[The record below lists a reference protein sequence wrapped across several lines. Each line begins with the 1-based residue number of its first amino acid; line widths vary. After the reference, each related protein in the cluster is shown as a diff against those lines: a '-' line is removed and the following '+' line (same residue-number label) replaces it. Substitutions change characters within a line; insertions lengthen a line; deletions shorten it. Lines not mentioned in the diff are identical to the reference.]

1 MNKSFNLYDS
11 AAIGVSQNK
20 AKVYTQVLLQPGD
33 IMQIGTAFSTCDRVI
48 LDIKAIANTKYAP
61 TPNSTKE
68 SVRYYLNES
77 NPFDIIIDAVNPLK
91 AASTIRGLISY
102 NRSKN
107 IIEINTGTIFD
118 RGFFNFSV
126 KLNFCSDGITRGKT
140 TKQQPIIK
148 IKPTSNAEKLFDGL
162 QVRVEKTGSP
172 SKDAIVIDEYKRFA
186 QNNLFKFSV
195 VEKNFGYDPFN
206 IRYTGSG
213 EFKFDENVNVKNV
226 IITNFADVYLPPGYP
241 IVSIYDR
248 VNAPRLEGGLQYYN
262 NHPKLYTSITHS
274 QYFTTDAIG
283 FYDQTVR
290 RTLVGDQDQPGE
302 HPLVSI
308 RDVFSAVESHSNI
321 PVLHFRREYTPI
333 ENTNNGKA
341 PYHFYFCPKF
351 VNASDKIAE
360 CISVELNRSASE
372 EVSVEISIK
381 NRSLTNISLESKT
394 TLNKDG
400 NIKVYYGQLNIS
412 VPSFPNNNSFKYGKS
427 KVFHSDLPNTNY
439 ISDSVYG
446 ITVMDVMDALHSN
459 IGGNINESSA
469 QGTGSTT
476 HTGFIPT
483 FKELGLFSSNQNS
496 PVVQFFP
503 GRNLRACALMAAA
516 RLWNGNTDK
525 SKYSARS
532 ELEAVTVKG
541 KYFRTEMYCRG
552 LAQGVDLSNFVA
564 IAPLCRALTT
574 AFVRGEIKSFDQ
586 HLSDGDFTPI
596 ENDGPGYN
604 RFYKYDTIS
613 KSMNVISYG
622 ENYFSSILK
631 LPNNESSN
639 MTCGGPATATKHA
652 GESRRLFGSSQ
663 IGVAFD
669 LLGNSFEDETGFFEN
684 TPAYMIS
691 HIGLKEISNVN
702 VSNFTKKLTD
712 MSGGILSISLNY
724 RHNTMFPGPYSYTA
738 KQYVPSPVEYGINE
752 YGEDPNDYY
761 NGGIFHVLYSTS
773 GKGSHVSGVNDISAE
788 DNIKYSLSLDPFYF
802 DNDALLICEGGDEK
816 LPPKRKI
823 QINNS
828 MQWLSSAPERSKI
841 LSAFIRKD
849 MIDWAKTRNWQLGN
863 TIKIKFDS
871 SYQNNY
877 RGTLSITGSGKK
889 QITSY
894 LDYDVDN
901 DMVSYSSNL
910 GESMFI
916 GKTISAFADAHQ
928 NTFAGVLTVNVSSV
942 FNSSAIL
949 PYHNLVFNRIVSK
962 LVVNRPIVDFLEP
975 NYSNP
980 YSDNPYST
988 NPYSSNL
995 YSDNPYSANPY
1006 YSAAFTAGS
1015 YEILSYNSQY
1025 YSSNFEDAYVL
1036 SPYAENP
1043 YYNAENPYY
1052 NAENPYYINP
1062 YSVSSPIDRGLLTV
1076 YVNEVIRPL
1085 SGGLEMSIDV
1095 INQSNYPRSYSFYL
1109 NNPRYNSVQDIIND
1123 INNRLSD
1130 LGITAESLVSN
1141 PNAYSVQRIAKK
1153 QIVKL
1158 VNADYIFSR
1167 TETYNQTS
1175 SSENPYNGISTSPY
1189 EAFLFTDTF
1198 ISNSSSSSY
1207 PEFDIISSINPYSSI
1222 NSYNSI
1228 NGYQESIAAGPYN
1241 SVFDMVSPYGYAV
1254 NPYSNEPYY
1263 AFNPYSNEPYYTLA
1277 FPPAFDSGDPVVS
1290 VDVVDSLVPV
1300 ISYDRIRIVESF
1312 ESEINIDNDVYDSQ
1326 FNQPE
1331 SIYIKFVGKST
1342 DFYSAGDQVSAQGR
1356 PRDIIGLS
1364 DLSVPSTFEF
1374 TSAPNDDARFSESSN
1389 FGNQNITSPFKSSA
1403 FVGNQSN
1410 ANTPSS
1416 ISGLEIA
1423 YGGVISGGAVTYNQ
1437 APNTYFSNSEQ
1448 SGLGDIQF
1456 RTVDADFAIIL
1467 IRVAYQDG
1475 KYGPTNFAA
1484 ASIIESIK
1492 ANVTYNSSASP
1503 EVLSAEFAP
1512 AQTIESISYTDANGQ
1527 TVEYSLFPAMIK
1539 IPLKAAISYVSIFM
1553 SDANVSANV
1562 KIIDAP
1568 SSLNNF
1574 GFLAVNKNNPNYDM
1588 GTSKDG
1594 QTFGLVLDNYGFWD
1608 ILIAPEASIQTVYQG
1623 EFSFNGRGYHR
1634 TPGDTDDKFIAGIGT
1649 PIISPIDNDI
1659 TGFDKTMIPSAIRD
1673 AITLIPVPGYQQ
1685 VWVLR
1690 IDPAVKSYLLAI
1702 RKASGGRTQD
1712 GCYVDIPIYFQA
1724 SITEA
1729 VGTCNVRIFNNVSCV
1744 FDYKF
1749 CDFFW
1754 NLGSPLDP
1762 PAAFSIQ
1769 DDIEVSFIEYLTCE
1783 GSTRIFNENGI
1794 DKVEIISY
1802 FIMNF
1807 DKMPMLDNG
1816 TGLLLIKADTSS
1828 SAIVDIFNPT
1838 NEVILQLKTPN
1849 NSNPSRP
1856 WEFNCSTVSGVD
1868 SINKTILY
1876 TNPQNYSEYTYN
1888 SSEIATKLKT
1898 EKRFLLVQPKFKFP
1912 LYDENGASSPKEKV
1926 VASIGFVYQDWRPS
1940 ATDFWSERMIFGVK
1954 FVIPS
1959 GQIQVNLLQNFSIR
1973 FLYNE
1978 DRKLL

>member
-33 IMQIGTAFSTCDRVI
+33 IMQIGTAFSTCEKVI
-48 LDIKAIANTKYAP
+48 LDIKAIANAKYASMP
-61 TPNSTKE
+61 SSTKE

-77 NPFDIIIDAVNPLK
+77 NPFDIIIDTANPLK
-91 AASTIRGLISY
+91 YASTIRGLISY

-107 IIEINTGTIFD
+107 IVEINTGTIFD
-118 RGFFNFSV
+118 RGFFSFLI
-126 KLNFCSDGITRGKT
+126 KLNFSSDGVTRGKT

-148 IKPTSNAEKLFDGL
+148 IKPTANAEKLFDGL
-162 QVRVEKTGSP
+162 QVRVDKTGST
-172 SKDAIVIDEYKRFA
+172 SKDAIIIDEYKRYS
-186 QNNLFKFSV
+186 QNNIFKFSV
-195 VEKNFGYDPFN
+195 IEKNFGYDPFN
-206 IRYTGSG
+206 IRYAGSG

-226 IITNFADVYLPPGYP
+226 LINNIAEVYLPSGYP

-248 VNAPRLEGGLQYYN
+248 VNAPRLEGGLQYYS

-283 FYDQTVR
+283 FYDQIVR
-290 RTLVGDQDQPGE
+290 RTLVGDQDTPRD

-308 RDVFSAVESHSNI
+308 RDVFSAVETYSDI

-333 ENTNNGKA
+333 ENADNGKS

-360 CISVELNRSASE
+360 CISVELDRSASG
-372 EVSVEISIK
+372 EVSVEISVK

-394 TLNKDG
+394 TLSKDG

-412 VPSFPNNNSFKYGKS
+412 VPSFPNSNSFNYGKS
-427 KVFHSDLPNTNY
+427 KVFHSDLQNITF

-446 ITVMDVMDALHSN
+446 ITVMDVMNALRSN
-459 IGGNINESSA
+459 LGGNINESST

-476 HTGFIPT
+476 HAGFIPT
-483 FKELGLFSSNQNS
+483 FKELGLFSPNPNN
-496 PVVQFFP
+496 PVVEFSP
-503 GRNLRACALMAAA
+503 GRNFRACELMAAA

-525 SKYSARS
+525 SRYSARS
-532 ELEAVTVKG
+532 ELEAIEVKG
-541 KYFRTEMYCRG
+541 RYFRAEIYCRG

-596 ENDGPGYN
+596 ENNGPGYN
-604 RFYKYDTIS
+604 RFYKYDTIA
-613 KSMNVISYG
+613 KSMDVISYG
-622 ENYFSSILK
+622 ENYFSSILR
-631 LPNNESSN
+631 LPSNESSN
-639 MTCGGPATATKHA
+639 MTCGGPATPTKHK
-652 GESRRLFGSSQ
+652 GESRRLFGASQ
-663 IGVAFD
+663 VGVAFD
-669 LLGNSFEDETGFFEN
+669 LLGNVFEDGTGFFEN

-691 HIGLKEISNVN
+691 HIGLQEISAVN
-702 VSNFTKKLTD
+702 DSNFTKRLTD
-712 MSGGILSISLNY
+712 MSGGTFSISLNY
-724 RHNTMFPGPYSYTA
+724 KHNAMFPGPYSYAA
-738 KQYVPSPVEYGINE
+738 KKYVPSPVGYGINE
-752 YGEDPNDYY
+752 YGEDPHGYY
-761 NGGIFHVLYSTS
+761 NGGIFHILYSTS

-802 DNDALLICEGGDEK
+802 DNDALLMCEGGDEK
-816 LPPKRKI
+816 LPAKRKV

-828 MQWLSSAPERSKI
+828 MQWLSNAPERSKI

-849 MIDWAKTRNWQLGN
+849 MIDWAKTRNWKSGN

-871 SYQNNY
+871 SYQDNY

-889 QITSY
+889 QIVSY

-901 DMVSYSSNL
+901 DMISYASNL
-910 GESMFI
+910 GESKFI
-916 GKTISAFADAHQ
+916 GKTVSAFADAHQ
-928 NTFAGVLTVNVSSV
+928 NTFAGVLNVSVSSV
-942 FNSSAIL
+942 LNGSAVL
-949 PYHNLVFNRIVSK
+949 PYHDLIFNRIVNN
-962 LVVNRPIVDFLEP
+962 VIVNRPIIDFLAP

-988 NPYSSNL
+988 NPYST
-995 YSDNPYSANPY
+995 NPY
-1006 YSAAFTAGS
+1006 YSTAFTAGS
-1015 YEILSYNSQY
+1015 YEILSYKSQY
-1025 YSSNFEDAYVL
+1025 YGSSFYDAYAL

-1043 YYNAENPYY
+1043 YYSPENPYY
-1052 NAENPYYINP
+1052 SPENPYYINP
-1062 YSVSSPIDRGLLTV
+1062 YSAVSPIDRGLLAV
-1076 YVNEVIRPL
+1076 YVNEVIKPL
-1085 SGGLEMSIDV
+1085 NGGLEMSIDI

-1109 NNPRYNSVQDIIND
+1109 NNPRYNSVQDIVDD

-1130 LGITAESLVSN
+1130 FGITAESLVSN
-1141 PNAYSVQRIAKK
+1141 PKAYSVQRIAKK
-1153 QIVKL
+1153 QTGKL

-1167 TETYNQTS
+1167 TETYTQAS
-1175 SSENPYNGISTSPY
+1175 SSENPYNVISTSPY

-1222 NSYNSI
+1222 N
-1228 NGYQESIAAGPYN
+1228 GYQESITAGPYD
-1241 SVFDMVSPYGYAV
+1241 SIFDMISPYGYTV

-1263 AFNPYSNEPYYTLA
+1263 ELVL
-1277 FPPAFDSGDPVVS
+1277 PPASDSGDPVVS
-1290 VDVVDSLVPV
+1290 VDAAASLVPV

-1312 ESEINIDNDVYDSQ
+1312 ESEINIDKDVYDSQ

-1331 SIYIKFVGKST
+1331 SIHIKFVGKST
-1342 DFYSAGDQVSAQGR
+1342 DFYSAGDQVSTQGR

-1374 TSAPNDDARFSESSN
+1374 TSGSDDDTRFSESSN
-1389 FGNQNITSPFKSSA
+1389 FGNQNITSPFKSNA

-1416 ISGLEIA
+1416 ILGLEIA
-1423 YGGVISGGAVTYNQ
+1423 YGGIVSGDAVTYNQ
-1437 APNTYFSNSEQ
+1437 APNTYFSNTEQ
-1448 SGLGDIQF
+1448 TGIGDIQF

-1467 IRVAYQDG
+1467 VRVAYQDG
-1475 KYGPTNFAA
+1475 TYGPTNSAG
-1484 ASIIESIK
+1484 ASIVDSIK

-1503 EVLSAEFAP
+1503 EILSAQFAP
-1512 AQTIESISYTDANGQ
+1512 AQTVESISYTDASGQ
-1527 TVEYSLFPAMIK
+1527 PSEYFLFPVMIK
-1539 IPLKAAISYVSIFM
+1539 IPLKAAISYVSISM
-1553 SDANVSANV
+1553 SDTGVSANV

-1608 ILIAPEASIQTVYQG
+1608 ILIAPEASLQTVYQG
-1623 EFSFNGRGYHR
+1623 EFSFNGKGYSR
-1634 TPGDTDDKFIAGIGT
+1634 TPGDTDDKFVAGIGT
-1649 PIISPIDNDI
+1649 PIINQIDNDI

-1690 IDPAVKSYLLAI
+1690 IDPAVKSYLLSV

-1712 GCYVDIPIYFQA
+1712 GCYIDVPIYFQA

-1729 VGTCNVRIFNNVSCV
+1729 FGTCNIRIFNNVGCV

-1754 NLGSPLDP
+1754 NLGSPLNP

-1769 DDIEVSFIEYLTCE
+1769 DNIEVSFIEYLTCD
-1783 GSTRIFNENGI
+1783 GSTRVFNDNGI
-1794 DKVEIISY
+1794 EKVEIISY

-1807 DKMPMLDNG
+1807 NKMPMLDNG
-1816 TGLLLIKADTSS
+1816 TGLLLIKADTSTS
-1828 SAIVDIFNPT
+1828 TIVDVFNPT
-1838 NEVILQLKTPN
+1838 NEVILQLKSPN
-1849 NSNPSRP
+1849 NPNPVRP
-1856 WEFNCSTVSGVD
+1856 WEFDCSTVNGAD
-1868 SINKTILY
+1868 RINKTILY
-1876 TNPQNYSEYTYN
+1876 TNPQNYLEYTYN
-1888 SSEIATKLKT
+1888 SSEIAAKLKT

-1912 LYDENGASSPKEKV
+1912 LYDENGVSSPKEKV
-1926 VASIGFVYQDWRPS
+1926 IASIGFVYQDWRPS

-1954 FVIPS
+1954 FVIPK
-1959 GQIQVNLLQNFSIR
+1959 GQTQVDLLQNFSIR